1 VGISGNYGLV
11 GLVLISCPVPVC
23 ALRLSNQFR
32 CMVGSLIGRDPIIL
46 VLAAFRRG
54 NRLEVE
60 CQLDHFRLADQSEN
74 DLITA
79 ASLQSQKLKELAQL
93 ARKQGIPGW
102 HSMRKA
108 QLIGAL
114 IEHSKKEKKAKP
126 KSASKASPASRK
138 KSTNPRRKSA
148 SQSGQSERSKS
159 LIAKKIRAQRQQ
171 EEQLKD
177 LALLMESGRSH
188 RAPKNDRIIL
198 VVRDSF
204 WVQAYWEIT
213 RASVSR
219 ARAAFAGNWH
229 SAQPVLRLLKISND
243 GNTNAV
249 EEIVEEIPIHG
260 GVSNWF
266 INVKV
271 QSRNYRVVIGYLC
284 KESGRFHLICK
295 SNEVNL
301 PNASEA
307 ADCTWND
314 ITNEAQRFYSL
325 SGGNDPNLASADL
338 RAVFEEKSRQPMHIP
353 AFQRLGSAIYP
364 AARQFEFEVDAHM
377 IVHGSTDPQAN
388 VSVGGEPVHVETDGT
403 FVLKM
408 DLPDRRQVLPVI
420 ASSRDGTEQ
429 RTTVLAIERNTK
441 VMEPLT
447 REIDEIE

>member
-1 VGISGNYGLV
+1 
-11 GLVLISCPVPVC
+11 
-23 ALRLSNQFR
+23 
-32 CMVGSLIGRDPIIL
+32 
-46 VLAAFRRG
+46 
-54 NRLEVE
+54 
-60 CQLDHFRLADQSEN
+60 
-74 DLITA
+74 
-79 ASLQSQKLKELAQL
+79 
-93 ARKQGIPGW
+93 
-102 HSMRKA
+102 MRKA

-114 IEHSKKEKKAKP
+114 LEHSKKGKRTKKKTTSAEPARSAKGP
-126 KSASKASPASRK
+126 RARRATTAARSDSA
-138 KSTNPRRKSA
+138 
-148 SQSGQSERSKS
+148 
-159 LIAKKIRAQRQQ
+159 IAKKIRAQREQ

-177 LALLMESGRSH
+177 LAMIMESRRSH
-188 RAPKNDRIIL
+188 TAPTEDRIIL
-198 VVRDSF
+198 VVRDPF

-213 RASVSR
+213 RGSVSR

-266 INVKV
+266 INVKT
-271 QSRNYRVVIGYLC
+271 QAKNYRVVIGYLC
-284 KESGRFHLICK
+284 KDSGKFHLISK
-295 SNEVNL
+295 SNEIEM
-301 PNASEA
+301 PKASEA

-314 ITNEAQRFYSL
+314 ITNDAQRYYSL

-364 AARQFEFEVDAHM
+364 TARRFEFQVDAHM

-388 VSVGGEPVHVETDGT
+388 VSVGGEPVHVESDGT

-447 REIDEIE
+447 RDINEVE

>member
-1 VGISGNYGLV
+1 
-11 GLVLISCPVPVC
+11 
-23 ALRLSNQFR
+23 
-32 CMVGSLIGRDPIIL
+32 
-46 VLAAFRRG
+46 
-54 NRLEVE
+54 
-60 CQLDHFRLADQSEN
+60 
-74 DLITA
+74 
-79 ASLQSQKLKELAQL
+79 
-93 ARKQGIPGW
+93 
-102 HSMRKA
+102 MRKA

-114 IEHSKKEKKAKP
+114 LEQAQQKKKTK
-126 KSASKASPASRK
+126 
-138 KSTNPRRKSA
+138 
-148 SQSGQSERSKS
+148 SKS
-159 LIAKKIRAQRQQ
+159 SSKTIRSSRMAGKATPKRSDTVIAKKIRAQREQ

-177 LALLMESGRSH
+177 LARIMESRRSH
-188 RAPKNDRIIL
+188 ATPEKDRIVL
-198 VVRDSF
+198 VVRDPF

-229 SAQPVLRLLKISND
+229 AAQPVLRVLKISND

-249 EEIVEEIPIHG
+249 EEIVEEISIHG

-266 INVKV
+266 INIKQ
-271 QSRNYRVVIGYLC
+271 QSETYRVVIGYVC
-284 KESGRFHLICK
+284 KASGKFHLIAK
-295 SNEVNL
+295 SNEIVM
-301 PNASEA
+301 PKASEA

-314 ITNEAQRFYSL
+314 ITNDAQRYYSL

-338 RAVFEEKSRQPMHIP
+338 QMVFEEKSRQPMHIP

-364 AARQFEFEVDAHM
+364 TSRRFQFEVDAHM
-377 IVHGSTDPQAN
+377 IVHGSTDPMAS

-447 REIDEIE
+447 RDIDEVE

>member
-1 VGISGNYGLV
+1 MI
-11 GLVLISCPVPVC
+11 
-23 ALRLSNQFR
+23 
-32 CMVGSLIGRDPIIL
+32 
-46 VLAAFRRG
+46 
-54 NRLEVE
+54 
-60 CQLDHFRLADQSEN
+60 
-74 DLITA
+74 LITA

-114 IEHSKKEKKAKP
+114 LEHEKKGKKSKTKVAAKSATTNR
-126 KSASKASPASRK
+126 KSASKSTRGSR
-138 KSTNPRRKSA
+138 TTA
-148 SQSGQSERSKS
+148 AQSERSKS
-159 LIAKKIRAQRQQ
+159 AIAKKIKAQRQQ

-177 LALLMESGRSH
+177 LARIMESTRSH
-188 RAPKNDRIIL
+188 RTPEKDRIVLI
-198 VVRDSF
+198 VRDPF

-213 RASVSR
+213 RSSVSR
-219 ARAAFAGNWH
+219 ARAAFAGHWH
-229 SAQPVLRLLKISND
+229 AAQPVLRLLKISNE

-266 INVKV
+266 INVKT
-271 QSRNYRVVIGYLC
+271 QSKNYRVVIGYLC
-284 KESGRFHLICK
+284 KESGKFHLIAK
-295 SNEVNL
+295 SNEITM
-301 PNASEA
+301 PKASEA
-307 ADCTWND
+307 ADCSWND

-338 RAVFEEKSRQPMHIP
+338 RHVFEEKSRQPMHIP

-364 AARQFEFEVDAHM
+364 TARQFEFEVDAHM
-377 IVHGSTDPQAN
+377 IVHGSTDPQAS
-388 VSVGGEPVHVETDGT
+388 VSVGGEPVHVENDGT

-408 DLPDRRQVLPVI
+408 DLPNRRQVLPVI

-447 REIDEIE
+447 RDINEIE

>member
-1 VGISGNYGLV
+1 LTLV
-11 GLVLISCPVPVC
+11 RPLPSDVTN
-23 ALRLSNQFR
+23 LSEK
-32 CMVGSLIGRDPIIL
+32 I
-46 VLAAFRRG
+46 
-54 NRLEVE
+54 
-60 CQLDHFRLADQSEN
+60 
-74 DLITA
+74 LITA
-79 ASLQSQKLKELAQL
+79 ASLQSQKSKELAQL
-93 ARKQGIPGW
+93 AREKGIPGW

-114 IEHSKKEKKAKP
+114 LEHSKKGKRTKKKAA
-126 KSASKASPASRK
+126 SAEPVRSAKASRTTRRTAAA
-138 KSTNPRRKSA
+138 PRSDSA
-148 SQSGQSERSKS
+148 
-159 LIAKKIRAQRQQ
+159 IAKKIRAQREQ

-177 LALLMESGRSH
+177 LAMIMESRRSH
-188 RAPKNDRIIL
+188 TAPNKDRIIL
-198 VVRDSF
+198 VVRDPF
-204 WVQAYWEIT
+204 WIQAYWEIT
-213 RASVSR
+213 RTSVSR

-229 SAQPVLRLLKISND
+229 AAQPVLRLLKISND

-266 INVKV
+266 INVKS
-271 QSRNYRVVIGYLC
+271 QAKNYRVVIGYLC
-284 KESGRFHLICK
+284 KESGKFHLISK
-295 SNEVNL
+295 SNEIEM
-301 PNASEA
+301 PKASEA
-307 ADCTWND
+307 SDCTWND
-314 ITNEAQRFYSL
+314 ITNDAQRYYSL

-364 AARQFEFEVDAHM
+364 TARRFEFQVDAHM
-377 IVHGSTDPQAN
+377 IVHGSTDPQAS
-388 VSVGGEPVHVETDGT
+388 VSVGGEPVHVEPDGT

-447 REIDEIE
+447 RDINEVE